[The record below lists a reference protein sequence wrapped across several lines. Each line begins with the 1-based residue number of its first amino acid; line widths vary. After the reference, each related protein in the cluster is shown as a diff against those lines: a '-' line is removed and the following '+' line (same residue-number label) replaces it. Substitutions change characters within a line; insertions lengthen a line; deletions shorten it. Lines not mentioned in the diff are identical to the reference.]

1 MNSNLLNDEEM
12 YQYKFYQDKILYKSE
27 QKHLPIPLYTY
38 TQPTLSVQFL
48 FHVLLLLD
56 HYETEVDVIFHPTLR
71 DSFRAAKLIG
81 LSDDL
86 ELLQLYSNKALCLF
100 IQE

>member
-12 YQYKFYQDKILYKSE
+12 YQYKFYQDEILYKSK
-27 QKHLPIPLYTY
+27 QKHLPIPIYTY

-48 FHVLLLLD
+48 LHVLLSLC
-56 HYETEVDVIFHPTLR
+56 HYETEVDVILHPTLR